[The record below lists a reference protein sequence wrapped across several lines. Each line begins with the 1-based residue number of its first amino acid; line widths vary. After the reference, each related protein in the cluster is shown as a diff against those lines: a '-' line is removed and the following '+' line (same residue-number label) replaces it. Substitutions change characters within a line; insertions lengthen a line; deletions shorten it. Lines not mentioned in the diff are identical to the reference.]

1 MLVIRFMFKGYVSS
15 SILILRALPRHIH
28 ESKSGTA
35 LTIIY
40 DASRVHAMREKG
52 QGRMLGETAL
62 PGCAEQEK
70 SCKDSPGLL
79 FTALYYCVL
88 VMVKG
93 VFCLSAGQMTI
104 FGRY

>member
-40 DASRVHAMREKG
+40 DASRVLAMRERAKG
-52 QGRMLGETAL
+52 GCSGRLLLEDALSRKRAAKIRLGFSSQLSTIVYWFWLKEFSAS
-62 PGCAEQEK
+62 QQ
-70 SCKDSPGLL
+70 
-79 FTALYYCVL
+79 
-88 VMVKG
+88 VK
-93 VFCLSAGQMTI
+93 
-104 FGRY
+104 